1 MDRVRWF
8 EFIWLP
14 TFERSVRKLLD
25 EKDLREIEATICG
38 DLEAGVLMQR
48 TGGFRKLR
56 VASRGRGKRG
66 GARVIYLLDEL
77 CECVYMIVAYSKG
90 RKESLTNSEENELRQ
105 LARRIKHEEH

>member
-1 MDRVRWF
+1 MERVRWF

-14 TFERSVRKLLD
+14 TFERSARKLLD

-56 VASRGRGKRG
+56 YASRGRGKRG

-77 CECVYMIVAYSKG
+77 CECVYMIVAYPKG
-90 RKESLTNSEENELRQ
+90 KKESLTNSEENELRQ
-105 LARRIKHEEH
+105 LARKIKHEEH